1 MDPTARV
8 TYFISQFNQTQYACF
23 LPRLKLTGARAHAA
37 DKASRIARKHNENSS
52 APVSTYTEIY
62 THDPTHLCIYSPG
75 LQTRQTST
83 FHTTKS
89 GKAQHRVLPRHAAAR
104 SGEASAHTPWSLEV
118 GMEWGGGSDGAAAAE
133 DEELAS
139 MEEKQAG
146 SSDARSGAAT
156 EEIDRARVPLPL
168 LDHRG
173 GGGGGGGVRGW
184 RFSLVAALQVNE
196 PRRGGSCRRALGSDR
211 GAGVGRSL
219 LSEFWSPGLHGP

>member
-1 MDPTARV
+1 M
-8 TYFISQFNQTQYACF
+8 
-23 LPRLKLTGARAHAA
+23 LLT
-37 DKASRIARKHNENSS
+37 SRIAQKHNENSS

-89 GKAQHRVLPRHAAAR
+89 GKAQPRVLPRHAAAR

-146 SSDARSGAAT
+146 SRDARSGAAT

-173 GGGGGGGVRGW
+173 GGGGGVRGW
-184 RFSLVAALQVNE
+184 RFSLVAALRASE
-196 PRRGGSCRRALGSDR
+196 PRKPSRRGEEGRVVGYSGPIG

-219 LSEFWSPGLHGP
+219 LSEFGLHGP

>member
-52 APVSTYTEIY
+52 SPVSTYTEIY

-89 GKAQHRVLPRHAAAR
+89 GKAQPRVLPRHAAAR
-104 SGEASAHTPWSLEV
+104 IGEASAHTPWSLEV
-118 GMEWGGGSDGAAAAE
+118 GIEWGGGSGGAAAAE

-139 MEEKQAG
+139 MEEKRACG
-146 SSDARSGAAT
+146 GDVRSGAAT
-156 EEIDRARVPLPL
+156 EEIGRARVPLPL
-168 LDHRG
+168 LGRG
-173 GGGGGGGVRGW
+173 GGGGGGGVRGG
-184 RFSLVAALQVNE
+184 RFSLVAGERAE
-196 PRRGGSCRRALGSDR
+196 EAEPPRRPGSCRRVRSGSR
-211 GAGVGRSL
+211 SGRSL
-219 LSEFWSPGLHGP
+219 LSEFGLHGP